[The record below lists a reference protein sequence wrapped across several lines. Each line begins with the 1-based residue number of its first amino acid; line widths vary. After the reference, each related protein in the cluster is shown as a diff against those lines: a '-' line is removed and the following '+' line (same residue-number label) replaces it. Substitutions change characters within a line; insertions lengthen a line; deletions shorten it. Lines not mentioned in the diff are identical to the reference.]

1 MDTTRRSFLKGL
13 LSGVAA
19 TTAAVVVPK
28 IFVPEPEPI
37 RRYWFLGGFKTGGL
51 RPIEGA
57 PGMFVDE
64 NGNLVC
70 IRDFTESDKY
80 DTIVIPEEAGFTGVP
95 DPHMQRAMEMF
106 KVPYEDVTQ
115 LMREHAKRANFGDSA
130 GLSYPLI
137 KNGGDCPPS
146 DITFNVKTWT
156 L

>member
-1 MDTTRRSFLKGL
+1 MKGL

-64 NGNLVC
+64 NGNLVM
-70 IRDFTESDKY
+70 IRDFAESDKY
-80 DTIVIPEEAGFTGVP
+80 DTIVIPP
-95 DPHMQRAMEMF
+95 DPHIQRASEMF

-115 LMREHAKRANFGDSA
+115 LMRETAKRANFCDSVSQPRVEHL
-130 GLSYPLI
+130 GTDYRPYPLI
-137 KNGGDCPPS
+137 KNRGNCEPS